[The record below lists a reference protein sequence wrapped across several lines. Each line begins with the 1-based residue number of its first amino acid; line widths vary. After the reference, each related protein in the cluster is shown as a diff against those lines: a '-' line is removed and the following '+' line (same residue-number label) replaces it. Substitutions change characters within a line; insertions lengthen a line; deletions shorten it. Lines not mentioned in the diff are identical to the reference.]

1 MMNKITKTITGFLL
15 LTLLFV
21 FSCQKNNENKLDSIT
36 KGKATI
42 YVDESILP
50 IIEDVQAVFETQ
62 YEAKLHLVPQS
73 ENEVLNAMLND
84 TAKIAVLTRTFTAQ
98 ELKVFEGKKI
108 TPRITPFATDAVAFI
123 KSKKSNDSLVALED
137 VIDFIQGKSLSNI
150 KGLVFDNPNS
160 STVRY
165 ISELANVKIDKQ
177 KNIFSFKTNEEVIK
191 YVADNEGMVGV
202 IGMNWIFQPPLAL
215 QEMVDK
221 VTVLGVKDKGSNE
234 YVFPT
239 QDNLAQGTYPLARH
253 LYIIDCQ
260 GYSGLG
266 MGFASFLG
274 GERGQRII
282 LKSGLVPDRVP
293 SRKIKIRN
301 NITKDKN

>member
-1 MMNKITKTITGFLL
+1 M

-21 FSCQKNNENKLDSIT
+21 FSCQEKSDNKLDTIL

-50 IIEDVQAVFETQ
+50 IVEDEEAVFETQ

-73 ENEVLNAMLND
+73 ENEVLNSMLND
-84 TAKIAVLTRTFTAQ
+84 TAKIAILTRPLTAQ
-98 ELKVFEGKKI
+98 ELKVFEAKKI
-108 TPRITPFATDAVAFI
+108 SPRVTPFAKDAVAFI
-123 KSKKSNDSLVALED
+123 KNKTANDTLVVLQD
-137 VIDFIQGKSLSNI
+137 VIDFVKGKSVPTI

-165 ISELANVKIDKQ
+165 LSEITGVKIDKQ

-191 YVADNEGMVGV
+191 YVAENDGMIGV
-202 IGMNWIFQPPLAL
+202 IGMNWIFQPSLELENVVDQVNVLA
-215 QEMVDK
+215 
-221 VTVLGVKDKGSNE
+221 VKGQNSTE
-234 YVFPT
+234 FVFPT
-239 QDNLAQGTYPLARH
+239 QDNLAQGKYPLARG
-253 LYIIDCQ
+253 LYIVNCQ

-266 MGFASFLG
+266 MGFGSFLT

-282 LKSGLVPDRVP
+282 LKSGLVPETVP
-293 SRKIKIRN
+293 TRKIVIRN
-301 NITKDKN
+301 NITKENN